1 MITTTHAKPMTSALA
16 ASGLLSARVAFCGR
30 CSRLLGM
37 PITETERLA
46 LERKHHCARS
56 LKAHQPSIAVPFS

>member
-16 ASGLLSARVAFCGR
+16 ASGLLTARVAFCSH
-30 CSRLLGM
+30 CSKVLGT
-37 PITETERLA
+37 PITEPERLA
-46 LERKHHCARS
+46 LVRKHRCVRS

>member
-16 ASGLLSARVAFCGR
+16 ASGLLYARVAFCGR

-37 PITETERLA
+37 PITEPERLA

-56 LKAHQPSIAVPFS
+56 PKAHQPSIAVPFS

>member
-16 ASGLLSARVAFCGR
+16 ASGLLNARVAFCGR

-37 PITETERLA
+37 PITEPERLA
-46 LERKHHCARS
+46 LERKHNCARS
-56 LKAHQPSIAVPFS
+56 HKAHQPSIAVPFS